1 MKKYL
6 VIILFA
12 FALFSCTTE
21 EERSNSLVNIFLVDA
36 PADIDALWV
45 ELLGVDV
52 EVTSE
57 LSSSS
62 PFSKFLEYESG
73 IKKVDVAQLVGNQE
87 LLIGRGIVPAGR
99 LSRMRLRLGNDNYV
113 TKNDVRT
120 NLTLSPQN
128 EAGLSIDVD
137 FPLRPGISHDIYIDF
152 DLLKSVIQNGPTDFT
167 FRPSLR
173 GFSKAA
179 SGEVAGSIRP
189 GTERAFLY
197 AIQQNDT
204 VTTGV
209 NVRANGEFVFR
220 GLEGTYTIFI
230 IPKNNEYLPDTIRTV
245 IVQSQQRTQLGNITL
260 RPRQEP

>member
-1 MKKYL
+1 MKKYF
-6 VIILFA
+6 IITLFVSS
-12 FALFSCTTE
+12 LFSCATE
-21 EERSNSLVNIFLVDA
+21 EERSNSLINIFLVDA
-36 PADIDALWV
+36 PADVDALWV

-52 EVTSE
+52 EVESE
-57 LSSSS
+57 AGSTS

-73 IKKVDVAQLVGNQE
+73 IKMVDIAQLVGNQE
-87 LLIGRGIVPAGR
+87 LLIGRGIVPSGR
-99 LSRMRLRLGNDNYV
+99 LSKMRLSLGNDNYV
-113 TKNDVRT
+113 IKNDVRT
-120 NLTLSPQN
+120 NLNLSTPN
-128 EAGLSIDVD
+128 ESGLNINVD
-137 FPLRPGISHDIYIDF
+137 FSLRPGISHDIYIDF
-152 DLLKSVIQNGPTDFT
+152 DLLKSLIQNGPRDFT

-179 SGEVAGSIRP
+179 TGEISGSLRP

-204 VTTGV
+204 ITTGV

-230 IPKNNEYLPDTIRTV
+230 IPKNTEYLPDTIRTV